1 MSRIVYING
10 EYVPENEAK
19 VSIMDRGYLFA
30 DGVYEVS
37 AVINGKMVDNDRHL
51 LRLERSLGELDM
63 KSPLPVDEI
72 EKIQIEL
79 IERNGLQEGIIYLQ
93 ITRGVAERDFLWP
106 EDISPTLTMF
116 TQEKELLQPPLAGKG
131 ASIITVPDI
140 RWQRRDIKSVA
151 LLAQAM
157 AKHAARKA
165 GADDAWMVDNGYVTE
180 GTSTN
185 AFIVTMD
192 GTFIVT
198 MDGTLVTRDLTNKIL
213 HGVTR
218 RAVLRLAEEAQ
229 LPIEERPFKPEEA
242 YDAVEAFAT
251 GSSFFVLPVVEIDGH
266 VLSNRAPGPLTNRLR
281 ELYIEIATS

>member
-106 EDISPTLTMF
+106 EDISPILTMF
-116 TQEKELLQPPLAGKG
+116 TQEKKLLQPPLAGKG

-185 AFIVTMD
+185 A
-192 GTFIVT
+192 FIVT

-266 VLSNRAPGPLTNRLR
+266 VLSNRVPGPLTNRLR
-281 ELYIEIATS
+281 ELYIKIATS

>member
-51 LRLERSLGELDM
+51 QRLERSLGELDM

-106 EDISPTLTMF
+106 EDISPILTMF
-116 TQEKELLQPPLAGKG
+116 TQEKKLLQPPLAGKG

-192 GTFIVT
+192 GT
-198 MDGTLVTRDLTNKIL
+198 LVTRNLTNKIL

-266 VLSNRAPGPLTNRLR
+266 VLSNRVPGPLTNRLR

>member
-63 KSPLPVDEI
+63 KSPLPIDEI
-72 EKIQIEL
+72 HKIQIEL

-106 EDISPTLTMF
+106 EDISPILTMF
-116 TQEKELLQPPLAGKG
+116 TQEKKLLQPPLAGKG

-185 AFIVTMD
+185 A
-192 GTFIVT
+192 FIVT

>member
-72 EKIQIEL
+72 HKIQIEL

-116 TQEKELLQPPLAGKG
+116 TQEKKLLQPPLAGKG

-185 AFIVTMD
+185 A
-192 GTFIVT
+192 FIVT

-266 VLSNRAPGPLTNRLR
+266 VLSNRVPGPLTNRLR

>member
-116 TQEKELLQPPLAGKG
+116 TQEKKLLQPPLAGKG

-185 AFIVTMD
+185 A
-192 GTFIVT
+192 FIVT

-266 VLSNRAPGPLTNRLR
+266 VLSTRDPGPLTNRLR

>member
-106 EDISPTLTMF
+106 EDISPILTMF
-116 TQEKELLQPPLAGKG
+116 TQEKKLLQPPLAGKG

-192 GTFIVT
+192 GT
-198 MDGTLVTRDLTNKIL
+198 LVTRDLTNKIL

-218 RAVLRLAEEAQ
+218 RAVLCLAEEAQ

-266 VLSNRAPGPLTNRLR
+266 VLSNRVPGPLTNRLR
-281 ELYIEIATS
+281 ELYIKIATS

>member
-106 EDISPTLTMF
+106 EDISPILTMF
-116 TQEKELLQPPLAGKG
+116 TQEKKLLQPPLAGKG

-192 GTFIVT
+192 GT
-198 MDGTLVTRDLTNKIL
+198 LVTRDLTNKIL

-251 GSSFFVLPVVEIDGH
+251 GSSFFVLPGVEIDGH

>member
-116 TQEKELLQPPLAGKG
+116 TQEKKLLQPPLAGKG

-185 AFIVTMD
+185 A
-192 GTFIVT
+192 FIVT

>member
-106 EDISPTLTMF
+106 EDISPILTMF
-116 TQEKELLQPPLAGKG
+116 TQEKKLLQPPLAGKG

-185 AFIVTMD
+185 A
-192 GTFIVT
+192 FIVT

-266 VLSNRAPGPLTNRLR
+266 VLSNRVPGPLTNRLR

>member
-116 TQEKELLQPPLAGKG
+116 TQEKKLLQPPLAGKG

-140 RWQRRDIKSVA
+140 RWQRRDLKPVA

-185 AFIVTMD
+185 A
-192 GTFIVT
+192 FIVT

>member
-30 DGVYEVS
+30 DGGYEGS

-116 TQEKELLQPPLAGKG
+116 TQEKKLLQPPLAGKG

-185 AFIVTMD
+185 A
-192 GTFIVT
+192 FIVT

>member
-106 EDISPTLTMF
+106 EDISPILTMF
-116 TQEKELLQPPLAGKG
+116 TQEKKLLQPPLAGKG

-192 GTFIVT
+192 GT
-198 MDGTLVTRDLTNKIL
+198 LVTRNLPNKIL

>member
-116 TQEKELLQPPLAGKG
+116 TQEKKLLQPPLAGKG

-165 GADDAWMVDNGYVTE
+165 GADDAWMVDSGYVTE

-185 AFIVTMD
+185 A
-192 GTFIVT
+192 FIVT

-266 VLSNRAPGPLTNRLR
+266 VLSTRDPGPLTNRLR

>member
-63 KSPLPVDEI
+63 KSPLPIDEI
-72 EKIQIEL
+72 HKIQIEL

-106 EDISPTLTMF
+106 EDISPILTMF
-116 TQEKELLQPPLAGKG
+116 TQEKKLLQPPLAGKG

-192 GTFIVT
+192 GT
-198 MDGTLVTRDLTNKIL
+198 LVTRNLTNKIL

-266 VLSNRAPGPLTNRLR
+266 VLSNRVPGPLTNRLR

>member
-30 DGVYEVS
+30 DAVYEVS

-116 TQEKELLQPPLAGKG
+116 TQEKKLLQPPLAGKG

-185 AFIVTMD
+185 A
-192 GTFIVT
+192 FIVT

>member
-116 TQEKELLQPPLAGKG
+116 TQEKKLLQPPLAGKG

-192 GTFIVT
+192 GT
-198 MDGTLVTRDLTNKIL
+198 LVTRDLTNNIL

-266 VLSNRAPGPLTNRLR
+266 VLSNRVPGPLTNRLR

>member
-116 TQEKELLQPPLAGKG
+116 TQEKKLLQPPLAGKG

-192 GTFIVT
+192 GT
-198 MDGTLVTRDLTNKIL
+198 LVTRNLTNKIL

-218 RAVLRLAEEAQ
+218 RAVLRLVEEAQ

>member
-79 IERNGLQEGIIYLQ
+79 IKKNGLQEGIIYLQ

-106 EDISPTLTMF
+106 EDISPILTMF
-116 TQEKELLQPPLAGKG
+116 TQEKKLLQPPLAGKG

-185 AFIVTMD
+185 A
-192 GTFIVT
+192 FIVT

-266 VLSNRAPGPLTNRLR
+266 VLSNRVPGPLTNRLR
-281 ELYIEIATS
+281 ELYIKIATS

>member
-72 EKIQIEL
+72 HKIQIEL

-116 TQEKELLQPPLAGKG
+116 TQEKKLLQPPLAGKG

-192 GTFIVT
+192 GT
-198 MDGTLVTRDLTNKIL
+198 LVTRNLTNKIL

-266 VLSNRAPGPLTNRLR
+266 VLSNRVPGPLTNRLR

>member
-116 TQEKELLQPPLAGKG
+116 TQEKKLLQPPLAGKG

-192 GTFIVT
+192 GT
-198 MDGTLVTRDLTNKIL
+198 LVTRNLTNKIL

>member
-1 MSRIVYING
+1 
-10 EYVPENEAK
+10 
-19 VSIMDRGYLFA
+19 
-30 DGVYEVS
+30 
-37 AVINGKMVDNDRHL
+37 
-51 LRLERSLGELDM
+51 RSLGELDM

-116 TQEKELLQPPLAGKG
+116 TQEKKLLQPPLAGKG

-185 AFIVTMD
+185 A
-192 GTFIVT
+192 FIVT

-266 VLSNRAPGPLTNRLR
+266 VLSNRVPGPLTNRLR

>member
-1 MSRIVYING
+1 
-10 EYVPENEAK
+10 
-19 VSIMDRGYLFA
+19 
-30 DGVYEVS
+30 
-37 AVINGKMVDNDRHL
+37 
-51 LRLERSLGELDM
+51 M
-63 KSPLPVDEI
+63 KSPLPVDEL

-106 EDISPTLTMF
+106 EDISPILTMF
-116 TQEKELLQPPLAGKG
+116 TQEKKLLQPPLAGKG

-192 GTFIVT
+192 GT
-198 MDGTLVTRDLTNKIL
+198 LVTRNLTNKIL

>member
-106 EDISPTLTMF
+106 EDISPILTMF
-116 TQEKELLQPPLAGKG
+116 TQEKKLLQPPLAGKG

-192 GTFIVT
+192 GT
-198 MDGTLVTRDLTNKIL
+198 LVTRNLTNKIL

-266 VLSNRAPGPLTNRLR
+266 VLSNRVPGPLTNRLR

>member
-116 TQEKELLQPPLAGKG
+116 TQEKKLLQPPLAGKG

-185 AFIVTMD
+185 A
-192 GTFIVT
+192 FIVT

-266 VLSNRAPGPLTNRLR
+266 VLSNRVPGPLTNRLR